1 MFFFLIRASNQLS
14 PKMKVVHL
22 LFLYNF
28 YFGQISSCYMKFGVL
43 FGQNQVKFIEPGHCS
58 STVLGTVS
66 PRRHTSDSGRRRAS
80 TRRPSRLSAALLLS
94 RTPRSFLSRPVPPF
108 SFLSA
113 RRAEASRA
121 RRTGRRSSS
130 RRPTLTTPLRSR
142 APRAAQLHP
151 ESTPHLPEHGRA
163 LLPG

>member
-28 YFGQISSCYMKFGVL
+28 NFGQISSCYMKFGVL

-80 TRRPSRLSAALLLS
+80 TRRPSRLSTALLLS
-94 RTPRSFLSRPVPPF
+94 RTPR

-121 RRTGRRSSS
+121 RRTSRRSSS
-130 RRPTLTTPLRSR
+130 RRPTLTTPLRFH
-142 APRAAQLHP
+142 APRAAQLRP
-151 ESTPHLPEHGRA
+151 ESTPSLHERGRA
-163 LLPG
+163 LPRPKSSRR

>member
-1 MFFFLIRASNQLS
+1 MFLSLIGAPNQLP
-14 PKMKVVHL
+14 PKTKVVDL
-22 LFLYNF
+22 VILYNF

-66 PRRHTSDSGRRRAS
+66 PRRHTSDCGRRRAS

-94 RTPRSFLSRPVPPF
+94 QTPRSFMSRSVPPF

-121 RRTGRRSSS
+121 RRAGRRSSLRRRSS
-130 RRPTLTTPLRSR
+130 RPDPPEPRSTLPSTSTDPL
-142 APRAAQLHP
+142 
-151 ESTPHLPEHGRA
+151 
-163 LLPG
+163 